1 MSLGL
6 LVEQRKVEM
15 CQRDRKNRESERG
28 RERSGKE
35 DDSQCASDEGT
46 DWKSGRQHK
55 GTS

>member
-15 CQRDRKNRESERG
+15 CQRDRAKEGEREGG

-35 DDSQCASDEGT
+35 DDSLCASD
-46 DWKSGRQHK
+46 GRD
-55 GTS
+55 